1 MSLFFNKQQQ
11 QFLTGTNPT
20 LPTTANYALVS
31 GDPSPILL
39 EDSKTNTNVREASNP
54 NSGSETTL
62 TDAVD
67 PITSTDSLTFSNEVD
82 TQREESSS
90 RTNADGEASEK
101 SISNSNSTI
110 QQLDSKLGSKKFK
123 EAKTVISNQQ
133 QHSKQ
138 QPHIIRHHAISHTQ
152 NLQLIASPATHRPKS
167 AQASTAPTI
176 RACQNASLASTSMNS
191 PKNNV
196 SVSLATSSAK
206 EWSTQALL
214 HAARIIDNTSE
225 EEGNVESGK
234 YQLERIRLIFKE
246 L

>member
-1 MSLFFNKQQQ
+1 M
-11 QFLTGTNPT
+11 
-20 LPTTANYALVS
+20 VS

-90 RTNADGEASEK
+90 RTNADGEVSDR

-110 QQLDSKLGSKKFK
+110 QQVDPKLGSKKFK

-133 QHSKQ
+133 QHTKQ

-167 AQASTAPTI
+167 NIAQSSSAPTI